1 MNIFHSNSDAPAD
14 FGWLYSNKKWFLTE
28 RRQYNMWITDELV
41 TYLEALGRIKLPE
54 ESRAKAQND
63 LQEILQYIDTL
74 SELDTE
80 GIEPMSHALTLT
92 NVMREDIVQP
102 SAPADEV
109 LVNAPAKKDSYF
121 LVPRSFE

>member
-1 MNIFHSNSDAPAD
+1 M
-14 FGWLYSNKKWFLTE
+14 L
-28 RRQYNMWITDELV
+28 ITDELV

-54 ESRAKAQND
+54 ESRAKAQSD

-80 GIEPMSHALTLT
+80 GIEPMSHALPLT

-102 SAPADEV
+102 SVSPEEV
-109 LVNAPAKKDSYF
+109 LLNAPEQKNNYF

>member
-1 MNIFHSNSDAPAD
+1 M
-14 FGWLYSNKKWFLTE
+14 L
-28 RRQYNMWITDELV
+28 ITDELV

-54 ESRAKAQND
+54 ESRAKAQSD

-80 GIEPMSHALTLT
+80 GIEPMSHALPLT

-102 SAPADEV
+102 SVSPEEV
-109 LVNAPAKKDSYF
+109 LLNAPEQKNNYL